1 MRSIY
6 NFMAAK
12 YDDKQIWGDENG
24 IIHFYVEFKPPYN
37 YRYHESSLAFNCKY
51 IVPLTKVNKC
61 IHLAARK
68 ILYYTRY
75 KEEL

>member
-12 YDDKQIWGDENG
+12 YDKERIWGDEND
-24 IIHFYVEFKPPYN
+24 IMHIYIEFKPSYD
-37 YRYHESSLAFNCKY
+37 YRYYESSLAVSCNY
-51 IVPLTKVNKC
+51 VVPLTKVNRC

-75 KEEL
+75 KEGL